1 MRRKGGEREDCAD
14 SAVEA
19 KYDIDTTG
27 ISCTQRGIGIIK
39 RKDGSM
45 HNVLIIDYTE
55 QIFNGLWKESILL
68 EIKAVGTGDKKCGSC
83 IMHGDTECDIE
94 GQKMVFCSQIQAFVS
109 KKRIAC
115 NLSLIHISEPTRP
128 Y

>member
-55 QIFNGLWKESILL
+55 QIFNDLWKESILL

-83 IMHGDTECDIE
+83 IHRSVQPQSYPCASCKGFNLRR
-94 GQKMVFCSQIQAFVS
+94 QKSTQTKDA
-109 KKRIAC
+109 R
-115 NLSLIHISEPTRP
+115 
-128 Y
+128 